1 MLETMVHR
9 GPDGAGQLD
18 RPGVALGMRRLAIID
33 LAGGDQPIYNEDG
46 SVGVVFNGEIYNF
59 RELRASL
66 ERQGHRFATR
76 SDTEA
81 LVHGYEEWGD
91 EMLHRL
97 RGMFAFALWD
107 EGRHRLLI
115 ARDRFGKKP
124 LYYSRH
130 GGELV
135 FSSEIKSLLAAGV
148 PADLDDAALEDYLS
162 LRYVPA
168 PRTLFR
174 SVRQLPAGHKMVIS
188 DDGVEVERWWQL
200 RYNPKL
206 PITLD
211 QAADDVEAF
220 MRTAVE
226 RRLVSDVPL
235 GCFLSGGLDSSLVLS
250 FMAELSNEPVR
261 TFSIGFDEG
270 WASDELPA
278 ARSTAQAFGTRHHE
292 TRIGPDEFLRLMPS
306 AVWHRDEPLA
316 EPSEI
321 PLLALSRMAREHVTV
336 VLSGE
341 GGDEL
346 FGGYPKYRADAL
358 LARAGR
364 VGRAA
369 LGERRLRELAAWYR
383 LPRRVRMAV
392 EAIATADARERWP
405 RWFGADRQAGLSS
418 DGMRPLDSVLAGL
431 DVGLGPFDRMLA
443 LDVESYLVDNL
454 LVRGDKMTM
463 AASIEG
469 RMPLL
474 DHDLAEYAA
483 RLPAEFKASP
493 RRTKIVLREIARRRL
508 PDSLLSRKKVG
519 FAVPVASWFRGGLGD
534 ALERLTLGPEARPD
548 PLVDPER
555 VRKALALHRVGRY
568 DLGKELWSLLTL
580 DVWAR
585 IYPRRLR
592 TRERVTEVRISQER
606 PLAAPQAGEP
616 PAPADSRVAA
626 SGVRAGHRK
635 RQGGCPATPPRTGPS
650 PRDAGRSSPFAR
662 AARGRP
668 AARRSAPRTGSRHC
682 RPRRP
687 PRPLQSRGPRADRTT
702 PPDGSW
708 PCTRRPCSWTTRR

>member
-1 MLETMVHR
+1 MCGICGIWSGPNRPCGSGRMSGMLETIVHR
-9 GPDGAGQLD
+9 GPDGEGQLE
-18 RPGVALGMRRLAIID
+18 RPGLALGMRRLAIID

-59 RELRASL
+59 RELRSEL

-81 LVHGYEEWGD
+81 LVHGYEQWGD

-97 RGMFAFALWD
+97 VGMFAFALWD
-107 EGRHRLLI
+107 EGRRRLLI

-124 LYYSRH
+124 LYYSRN
-130 GGELV
+130 GGGLV
-135 FSSEIKSLLAAGV
+135 LGSEIKALLAAGV
-148 PADLDDAALEDYLS
+148 SADLDDAALEDYLA

-174 SVRQLPAGHKMVIS
+174 SVRQLPAGHKMVVG
-188 DDGVEVERWWQL
+188 DDGLEIERWWRL
-200 RYNPKL
+200 RYAPKL
-206 PITLD
+206 PVTLG
-211 QAADDVEAF
+211 QAADEVEDL

-235 GCFLSGGLDSSLVLS
+235 GCFLSGGLDSSAVLS
-250 FMAELSNEPVR
+250 FMAELSDEPVR

-278 ARSTAQAFGTRHHE
+278 ARSTAQVFGTRHHE
-292 TRIGPDEFLRLMPS
+292 TRLGPVEFLRLLPT

-364 VGRAA
+364 AGRAV
-369 LGERRLRELAAWYR
+369 LGERRLRELAGWHR
-383 LPRRVRMAV
+383 LPRRARMAV
-392 EAIATADARERWP
+392 GALAIADPAERWP
-405 RWFGADRQAGLSS
+405 AWFGADRQAGLSA
-418 DGMRPLDSVLAGL
+418 DGVRALDPVLAGL
-431 DVGLGPFDRMLA
+431 DAGLGPLDRMLA

-474 DHDLAEYAA
+474 DHDLAEYVAL
-483 RLPAEFKASP
+483 LPEKLKASP
-493 RRTKIVLREIARRRL
+493 RRTKIVTREVARRRL
-508 PDSLLSRKKVG
+508 PESLLSRKKVG
-519 FAVPVASWFRGGLGD
+519 FAVPVASWFRGELGD
-534 ALERLTLGPEARPD
+534 ALERFTLGPHARPD
-548 PLVDPER
+548 PLVDPVR
-555 VRKALALHRVGRY
+555 VRGALGLHREGRY

-585 IYPRRLR
+585 LF
-592 TRERVTEVRISQER
+592 
-606 PLAAPQAGEP
+606 LDAAEP
-616 PAPADSRVAA
+616 A
-626 SGVRAGHRK
+626 SLSL
-635 RQGGCPATPPRTGPS
+635 T
-650 PRDAGRSSPFAR
+650 
-662 AARGRP
+662 AAR
-668 AARRSAPRTGSRHC
+668 
-682 RPRRP
+682 
-687 PRPLQSRGPRADRTT
+687 
-702 PPDGSW
+702 
-708 PCTRRPCSWTTRR
+708 